1 MSLRGDGSD
10 RVGRRQ
16 AGAGR
21 ALRPRFFL
29 PPEAFGPDDVGDG
42 GIAGREATL
51 PADDAH
57 HARKVLRARAGEPC
71 EVVLEPYGVLV
82 PAEFV
87 AVGERVRVRLGVPEP
102 YAGAPPV
109 HVTLVQA
116 LPEPRK
122 MDLVVEKGTE
132 VGVDAFV
139 VVPADGSPALPRDRL
154 RERVERWR
162 RVARQAAKQS
172 RQLGVPV
179 VETAASLQE
188 ARDRLAASAGGDGVR
203 PAGVVLQPGAAESL
217 GSWLDRQRAVLA
229 GDPPAPTVP
238 PAPLAPPAPPVPTAP
253 PAPPAPTAPP
263 VWPVWPAAA
272 AAPVPAAL
280 APFAPPPPALALAL
294 WVGPEG
300 GWSAGE
306 IGRFAAWGLSLA
318 GLGRRVLRTETAG
331 PVGVAVVRFSLGD
344 W

>member
-1 MSLRGDGSD
+1 MSRRGDGLD
-10 RVGRRQ
+10 RVQRPQ

-29 PPEAFGPDDVGDG
+29 PPEAFDPAGAADG

-51 PADDAH
+51 PAGDAY

-71 EVVLEPYGVLV
+71 EVVLEPHGVLV

-87 AVGERVRVRLGVPEP
+87 TVGERVRVRLGTPER
-102 YAGAPPV
+102 YAGVPPV

-139 VVPADGSPALPRDRL
+139 VVPAEGSPAMPRDRL
-154 RERVERWR
+154 WERLERWR

-179 VETAASLQE
+179 VEAAASLQE
-188 ARDRLAASAGGDGVR
+188 ARDRLAVSFGGDGVR
-203 PAGVVLQPGAAESL
+203 SAGVVLQPGAAESL

-229 GDPPAPTVP
+229 PA
-238 PAPLAPPAPPVPTAP
+238 PTAP
-253 PAPPAPTAPP
+253 PAPIAPP
-263 VWPVWPAAA
+263 VPPAAA
-272 AAPVPAAL
+272 AVPIAAAL
-280 APFAPPPPALALAL
+280 APFAPPPPVLALAL

-318 GLGRRVLRTETAG
+318 GMGRRVLRTETAG

>member
-1 MSLRGDGSD
+1 M
-10 RVGRRQ
+10 GRRQ

-29 PPEAFGPDDVGDG
+29 PTEAFGPGGVGDG

-57 HARKVLRARAGEPC
+57 RARKVLRARAGEPC

-102 YAGAPPV
+102 YAGTPPV

-217 GSWLDRQRAVLA
+217 ESWLDRQRAVLA
-229 GDPPAPTVP
+229 G
-238 PAPLAPPAPPVPTAP
+238 AP